1 MPNIFSFIKSY
12 SEFVEL
18 SENDKGYQRTMEWSK
33 IKLVVTITF
42 NGWHPWT
49 IVLESAI
56 LDVSAILDPS
66 PHLHSLR
73 KKFFKIMESNFSIA
87 LCDWTFSK
95 NFFFFLFGFSFTN
108 IHNSRDTKGKRPFL
122 TPLHQLHL
130 LQRHWHIIRTIF
142 SMVHDLGVKSWLSVR
157 DFIEIFYISDIS
169 LWNVYQKYLFKNVW
183 LAL

>member
-1 MPNIFSFIKSY
+1 MFMPNIFSFIKSY

-95 NFFFFLFGFSFTN
+95 NFFFFSFWVFFHKHSQFT
-108 IHNSRDTKGKRPFL
+108 G
-122 TPLHQLHL
+122 HQ
-130 LQRHWHIIRTIF
+130 REETIF
-142 SMVHDLGVKSWLSVR
+142 NSSPPASLASKALTHYPDNFFYGSWSGR
-157 DFIEIFYISDIS
+157 
-169 LWNVYQKYLFKNVW
+169 
-183 LAL
+183 